1 MNRSAFLC
9 LILSLWCFAAEAA
22 DIIPVE
28 RDHRKWE
35 QAKFGLTI
43 ALRPV
48 LHLPGGEGPH
58 PVAIIIN
65 SSAGAKDI
73 FLHEWPKAL
82 NADGFAAVSLDTFT
96 PRGIRSTTRDQSQIS
111 VFTMALDAL
120 AVARHLAGD
129 PRLRADRMI
138 VSGHSKG
145 ASTAVHLAN
154 AQFYERFH
162 VRPVFAAGAVFS
174 PDCFVQFPGSTTAFP
189 IYALSGEKDD
199 VTPPAYCLP
208 LFARLNGNPHPA
220 ILEIIPGTWHSWSID
235 GPTVKYA
242 PRPAKYQPRSLCHD
256 GAVSDGNT
264 LPPAQ
269 HPDRRSPVPGTLS
282 QPLRGWY
289 RQDLRRRQGKPAPGL
304 QQGNRLAAEIRV
316 FYRRDRRSVSNA

>member
-242 PRPAKYQPRSLCHD
+242 PDLPNISHGPCATMAPFLMETPYRLRSTRTGEALSRERYRSHCA
-256 GAVSDGNT
+256 GGTGKTFGGGREN
-264 LPPAQ
+264 LPLAFNKAI
-269 HPDRRSPVPGTLS
+269 DW
-282 QPLRGWY
+282 LRKSGFSTDATGG
-289 RQDLRRRQGKPAPGL
+289 R
-304 QQGNRLAAEIRV
+304 
-316 FYRRDRRSVSNA
+316 